1 LASARSVLRT
11 FGRPAISVRI
21 SVGDWVEPALVD
33 DVVLGGLRFT
43 VVHET
48 GAATGRNERMARTY
62 PGTDVQLHRV
72 RRRA

>member
-1 LASARSVLRT
+1 
-11 FGRPAISVRI
+11 
-21 SVGDWVEPALVD
+21 VEPALVD